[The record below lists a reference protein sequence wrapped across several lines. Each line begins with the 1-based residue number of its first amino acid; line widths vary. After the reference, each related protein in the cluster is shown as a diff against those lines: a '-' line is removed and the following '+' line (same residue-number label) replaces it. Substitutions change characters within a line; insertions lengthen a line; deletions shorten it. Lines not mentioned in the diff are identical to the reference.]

1 MDDVIGRKTAI
12 LKEQSCKKAA
22 EVQHTQG
29 ETQDRQAKEPPE
41 SLSLPCWLL
50 LMRNS
55 WKSSRTSYRLT
66 SPCSS
71 RLSRRLQRKEKMVG
85 TELLCY
91 LYAVASSRLLFSLAV
106 GGLLPHML
114 SLIHTSLKGSS
125 KKDLPL
131 RPQPCTSRLL
141 LMTFTASPSKWESCT
156 TDHEKTW
163 WLEGNCVWNDI
174 ADQLKVWYPLIT
186 SSSIPTEAGWAG
198 CLQTG
203 NTIEGKKKKSF
214 FNRKLSMPK
223 KTNDLQKRSSST
235 VLWNTQTKGRNS
247 HCLFTEALH
256 WGRDLY
262 REATSPTLIHRL
274 PRDNSNGATFQIAD
288 THTWKL
294 GENCQASHSQ
304 ETLPSSNH

>member
-203 NTIEGKKKKSF
+203 NTIEGKKKNLFSIE
-214 FNRKLSMPK
+214 NYLCQRKLTIYRNVHHLLSCETHK
-223 KTNDLQKRSSST
+223 LRVGTVTVCSRRLST
-235 VLWNTQTKGRNS
+235 EEEIY
-247 HCLFTEALH
+247 TEKQQVQ
-256 WGRDLY
+256 
-262 REATSPTLIHRL
+262 P
-274 PRDNSNGATFQIAD
+274 
-288 THTWKL
+288 
-294 GENCQASHSQ
+294 
-304 ETLPSSNH
+304 